1 MTLTKKE
8 VKALRELVVFCDW
21 RISETLYDAEFIG
34 LGKLL
39 RERTEICAK
48 ALKMKLPGRGE

>member
-8 VKALRELVVFCDW
+8 VKALRELVNYNRNEAFDECD
-21 RISETLYDAEFIG
+21 YDSAWKSKEYWI
-34 LGKLL
+34 LIKAA
-39 RERTEICAK
+39 AK